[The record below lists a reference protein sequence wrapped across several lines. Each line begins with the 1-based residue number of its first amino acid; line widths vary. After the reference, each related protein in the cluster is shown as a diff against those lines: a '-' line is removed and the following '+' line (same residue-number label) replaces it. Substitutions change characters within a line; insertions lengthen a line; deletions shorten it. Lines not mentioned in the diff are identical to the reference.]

1 MFNPNN
7 GTDKQEILQNQF
19 TAYVKRA
26 IRNKRIR
33 YLSHMQKVVKNEC
46 SLTELEPYVFD
57 PCDNMQAA
65 LEMETIRWAMGLIH
79 EKERRIIMAR
89 VVEEKNV
96 VEIAKEMGISY
107 RAVTS
112 LYYRGMKKLRDIL
125 IRGEPSEF

>member
-1 MFNPNN
+1 MFIWNN
-7 GTDKQEILQNQF
+7 GVDEQEILQNQF

-33 YLSHMQKVVKNEC
+33 YLSHIQKVVKNEC
-46 SLTELEPYVFD
+46 SLTELEPYIFD

-65 LEMETIRWAMGLIH
+65 LEMETIRCAMGLIH

-89 VVEEKNV
+89 VVEEKSV